1 MKMKKIILTLLILL
15 FILNLIRGDS
25 SATTATK
32 CNRDYECG
40 NYPYAACNGGLNLG
54 YGIVYNSNID
64 KLIVSGK
71 YNSSDSGPFGYPY
84 IFNLDTKSTNGSG
97 SGEATIEIKNKIYGE
112 ILNNG
117 GGFTTFYKIY
127 QYAPIHNYLY
137 ITFYQSGSN
146 IYAIYDQT
154 TSSIKQVLNIWG
166 VPFTVGFNKDESKTV
181 YGEYGI
187 FLINGIPSQ
196 KSDFSNSTL
205 LYKNQITNA
214 ILLQDN
220 DIYISTYDGKFYL
233 GSTNCRDCSSDK
245 LKLLFTDNSSTT
257 NSGFFKINDM
267 IYYSNENGIRAFSI
281 NNSSSSSSMPPIIL
295 TNDSISSMTT
305 DGKNI
310 YYIITGSTGSSFTNN
325 AVVKSISILKGSGGG
340 NSKPMVIYTPKSNNQ
355 CQCAVGFKGDK
366 CETCDGKTLWNN
378 GIPLCTPI
386 DNETGYP
393 KTCFTPQDCSNSQ
406 FVFCNGTCSC
416 LPGFTQSKNDC
427 ICSNHG
433 SVIWTNGYPTCFVD
447 PN

>member
-1 MKMKKIILTLLILL
+1 MKKIILTLLILSLLLL
-15 FILNLIRGDS
+15 FNFISGS
-25 SATTATK
+25 TATTTTTTTK

-54 YGIVYNSNID
+54 YGIAYNSNVD

-84 IFNLDTKSTNGSG
+84 ILELDKSAKNGS
-97 SGEATIEIKNKIYGE
+97 EATIEIKNKIYGE
-112 ILNNG
+112 ILNTG
-117 GGFTTFYKIY
+117 QGFTTFYRIY

-137 ITFYQSGSN
+137 ITFYQGGSN

-154 TSSIKQVLNIWG
+154 TSTIKQVLNIWG
-166 VPFTVGFNKDESKTV
+166 IPFTVGFNKDESKTV

-187 FLINGIPSQ
+187 YLINGIPSQ

-205 LYKNQITNA
+205 LYQNQITNA
-214 ILLQDN
+214 IILDDN

-233 GSTNCRDCSSDK
+233 GSTDCRNCTQDK

-257 NSGFFKINDM
+257 NSGFLKINNM

-281 NNSSSSSSMPPIIL
+281 NKNNNNNNNLSTPIIL

-325 AVVKSISILKGSGGG
+325 AVVKSIPILKE
-340 NSKPMVIYTPKSNNQ
+340 NNNEILKPTIIYTPKSDHQ
-355 CQCAVGFKGDK
+355 CQCAVGFEGDK

-386 DNETGYP
+386 DTETGYP
-393 KTCFTPQDCSNSQ
+393 KTCFTAQDCSNSPY
-406 FVFCNGTCSC
+406 VFCNATCNC

-427 ICSNHG
+427 VCSNG
-433 SVIWTNGYPTCFVD
+433 SVIWTNGYPSCVVK
-447 PN
+447 N